1 MPEYKAPGVY
11 IEEVSKLPPSVPS
24 LDTALPAFIG
34 YTEKAGAQETPLT
47 LAPTKIRSLLEYET
61 LFGAGPANTVTLS
74 FNAAQ
79 QLSSATVDQPFYLY
93 DSLRLFFANGG
104 LQCMIVSVGSYS
116 HTVSSTQI
124 AAGLNALASHPE
136 PTLIAMPD
144 LTLCPEPHTLEAV
157 ALAQCAQWLNRFAIF
172 DLAYCQTTHDFA
184 DEASRFKQRLGN
196 DCLNNG
202 AAYGPWL
209 VAGLPRNTQL
219 SQLTFKLEGALVS
232 AESLAQDESMRV
244 LITQIHAAE
253 KNPATS
259 AQCAHLNEQL
269 YSLHPQAKAW
279 IDAANTALN
288 TLPACGA
295 VAGVYAATDQARG
308 VWKAP
313 ANVSLQQVI
322 QPVLNFTTQ
331 QQDQYN
337 VDENTGK
344 SINLIRTFS
353 GKGTLVWG
361 ARTLAG
367 NDNEWRYISVRRFC
381 RWLEGSVSKGLEALV
396 FEPNDAN
403 TWVRAQAMIENFLTL
418 LWRQGALQGDKP
430 EHAFFVQVGLGKTM
444 TANDIAD
451 GWMVIELGLA
461 VVRPAEFIVLR
472 MRQKQT

>member
-11 IEEVSKLPPSVPS
+11 IEEVSKLPPAVPA

-34 YTEKAGAQETPLT
+34 YTEKAGTQDTPFTLT
-47 LAPTKIRSLLEYET
+47 PTKIRSLLEYEA
-61 LFGAGPANTVTLS
+61 LFGAGPASTVTLS

-79 QLSSATVDQPFYLY
+79 HLTSATVDQPFYLY
-93 DSLRLFFANGG
+93 DSVRLFFANGG
-104 LQCMIVSVGSYS
+104 LQCMIVSVGGYGD
-116 HTVSSTQI
+116 TVSSTQI
-124 AAGLNALASHPE
+124 AAGLHALASDPE
-136 PTLIAMPD
+136 PTLIVIPD
-144 LTLCPEPHTLEAV
+144 LTRCPEPHTLEAA

-184 DEASRFKQRLGN
+184 EEASRFKQRVGD
-196 DCLNNG
+196 DCLRNG

-219 SQLTFKLEGALVS
+219 SQLTFKQEGSLVS
-232 AESLAQDESMRV
+232 AESLTQDERMRA
-244 LITQIHAAE
+244 LLTQIHAAE
-253 KNPATS
+253 KTPDAS
-259 AQCAHLNEQL
+259 AQCAQLNAQL
-269 YSLHPQAKAW
+269 YRLHPQAREW

-288 TLPACGA
+288 TLPSCGA

-322 QPVLNFTTQ
+322 QPVLNFTNQ
-331 QQDQYN
+331 QQDEYN
-337 VDENTGK
+337 VDVNTGK
-344 SINLIRTFS
+344 SINLIRKFS

-381 RWLEGSVSKGLEALV
+381 RWLEGSVSKGLESLV

-403 TWVRAQAMIENFLTL
+403 TWVRAQAMIDNFLTL
-418 LWRQGALQGDKP
+418 LWRQGALQGNKP
-430 EHAFFVQVGLGKTM
+430 EHAFFVQAGLGKSM
-444 TANDIAD
+444 TATDIAE
-451 GWMVIELGLA
+451 GLIVIEIGLA

-472 MRQKQT
+472 ITQKQA